1 MSRPIYLYGPPGSG
15 KSTLG
20 KVLAR
25 RLGLDFTDLDSVI
38 VDDAGGMSIPE
49 IFAGEG
55 ERGFRARELAALK
68 SVASKGAGQVVALG
82 GGALLDPEAHCLA
95 EDTGD
100 ILFLDV
106 PYDVIE
112 KRIMAEAGSRP
123 LAGKAEKVRSLMEAR
138 KDHYAGFH
146 LRLVQTDGSE
156 DIESRASRAETVLGR
171 FRIDAFGTSSDI
183 FVGPGL
189 LRQVGGLAAERI
201 PGRRAV
207 AVIDRN
213 VGRTYMPAI
222 GALESAGI
230 EVETLVLDLGEE
242 RKTLETVRL
251 IWDACFKAG
260 LGRRDFLVSFGGGV
274 TGDLTGFAAA
284 TWMRG
289 IDWVNIPTTVLS
301 MVDASTG
308 GKTGF
313 DIPGGKN
320 MIGAFHP
327 PRLVIVDPDSL
338 FTLPERETRSGLAE
352 AIKHGLLA
360 DSGLVESLVEG
371 ISSNWRTGEA
381 EFCANALDANRIP
394 VETLSRAL
402 AVKVAVVRQDP
413 GERKGLRAKLNLGHT
428 IGHAIEVATGYRL
441 RHGEA
446 VAIGCVEAARLARR
460 LFPNEVEAAWPDTVR
475 DVFIKAG
482 LPVELP
488 EGVALEALKPIMAG
502 DKKKVDGGTV
512 SFVLPFAP
520 EDVRLVPLRVE
531 EL

>member
-1 MSRPIYLYGPPGSG
+1 MSRLIYLYGPPGSG

-38 VDDAGGMSIPE
+38 VERAGGTPIPE
-49 IFAGEG
+49 IFAREG
-55 ERGFRARELAALK
+55 EEGFRARELSALK
-68 SVASKGAGQVVALG
+68 SIAAEGGAVVALG
-82 GGALLDPEAHCLA
+82 GGALLSREAHLVA
-95 EDTGD
+95 EDSGD

-106 PYDVIE
+106 PADIIE
-112 KRIMAEAGSRP
+112 RRIMAEAGTRP
-123 LAGKAEKVRSLMEAR
+123 LADRAAKIRSLLEAR
-138 KDHYAGFH
+138 SEHYASFH
-146 LRLVQTDGSE
+146 LRLVQTDGCE
-156 DIESRASRAETVLGR
+156 DLESRASRAEAILGR
-171 FRIDAFGTSSDI
+171 FRIDAFGIPSDI
-183 FVGPGL
+183 FVRRGL
-189 LRQVGGLAAERI
+189 LREVGALASERI

-213 VGRTYMPAI
+213 TGKTSMPAI
-222 GALESAGI
+222 ASMEAAGI
-230 EVETLVLDLGEE
+230 SVSPLVLDLGEE
-242 RKTLETVRL
+242 RKTLATVQL

-260 LGRRDFLVSFGGGV
+260 LGRRDFLVAFGGGV

-289 IDWVNIPTTVLS
+289 IDWVNVPTSVLS

-327 PRLVIVDPDSL
+327 PRLVAIDPDSL
-338 FTLPERETRSGLAE
+338 FTLPECETRSGLAE

-371 ISSNWRTGEA
+371 ISTNWRTDDA
-381 EFCANALDANRIP
+381 EFVAGTLDANRIP

-402 AVKVAVVRQDP
+402 AVKVAVVRKDP
-413 GERKGLRAKLNLGHT
+413 GERLGLRAKLNLGHT
-428 IGHAIEVATGYRL
+428 FGHAIEVATGYL
-441 RHGEA
+441 VKHGEA

-460 LFPNEVEAAWPDTVR
+460 LFPDEVDAAWPQYVKG
-475 DVFIKAG
+475 VFLKAG

-488 EGVALEALKPIMAG
+488 CGVTLESLKPIMAG
-502 DKKKVDGGTV
+502 DKKKGDGGTV

-520 EDVRLVPLRVE
+520 EDARLVPLRVE